1 MITEKQKM
9 LSGELY
15 RASDAELV
23 ADKIHCREAMRRFN
37 QSLPDSP
44 EWTQAKLDLL
54 PNAHESVY
62 IEPPFYCDYG
72 IHTYIGESVF
82 MNFNCTILDVAPVTI
97 GDRVMM
103 ASNVQLLTATH
114 PLDVQ
119 RRVRELVEYGL
130 PITIGNNVWLGGG
143 VIVLP
148 GVTIGENSVIGAGS
162 VVTKD
167 VPANVIAVGNPAK
180 ILRALTEEE
189 REDRGPLGQG
199 L

>member
-1 MITEKQKM
+1 MKTQKEKM

-15 RASDAELV
+15 SANDDELI
-23 ADKIHCREAMRRFN
+23 ADKMRCREAMRRFN

-44 EWTQAKLDLL
+44 EWKQAKADLL

-62 IEPPFYCDYG
+62 IEPPFFSDYG

-103 ASNVQLLTATH
+103 ATNVQLLTATH
-114 PLDVQ
+114 PLDIQ

-167 VPANVIAVGNPAK
+167 IPANVIAVGNPAK
-180 ILRALTEEE
+180 VLRELTDEEK
-189 REDRGPLGQG
+189 EDRGALGQV